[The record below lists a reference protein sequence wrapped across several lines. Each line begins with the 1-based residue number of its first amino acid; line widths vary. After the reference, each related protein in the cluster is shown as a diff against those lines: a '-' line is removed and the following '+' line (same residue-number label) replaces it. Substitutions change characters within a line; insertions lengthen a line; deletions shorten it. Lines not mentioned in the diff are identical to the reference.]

1 MTNKYKKELEELKRR
16 VYNEKSLA
24 ELKRIGKL
32 KKGLLNVDQYKKAN
46 KKDLVERLV
55 KGSQLSDESKKVLL
69 EIAQTKD
76 LKVNASMSKE
86 VILQKI
92 TNPKLTD
99 LNENRL
105 RKIAEKKGVP
115 LRTQLT
121 NRAIIQR
128 LENPTDYYTV
138 ESLKRLARSNNID
151 VRRNIS
157 KPELINILGERNLIT
172 TTPITA
178 QESNLGVLSSKVP
191 IDLIRKAKKKAQSAK
206 EALEI
211 FKEYIKN
218 LKGYNISANRLKK
231 LSKQLER
238 KEKKATEEKDRIF
251 TPIIEASAFK
261 NYTNQYVMYNTKA
274 NYEPIEFLE
283 YAKPAILN
291 IFNSNRNI
299 KTILYLHC
307 LMQNIQSIIPV
318 EFAFHSKDLKLV
330 LEGTDIS
337 ELYNEMADEIE
348 EEIQKVENSEGSGY
362 TFVKV
367 IKLVLHTTKW
377 EPIYGSSYIPLDP
390 YLANKKA
397 IINMKNEDDKCFMWC
412 VLRALYPKDKNA
424 ERIDKDLKSKQDN
437 INMKGICY
445 PVSLKAIDHF
455 EHLNPNIS
463 ISVLGYNKEDR
474 VFPLRISKYTGCD
487 YDIVLL
493 LLKEAEKGESGEIKE
508 KTHYTLVKNK
518 SALIASQI
526 NSHEHKRHLCLNC
539 FNSFNSPETLEK
551 HKEYCYENESI
562 KTNMPSPNTYL
573 RFKNFLYS
581 EKAPFAVY
589 ADFESLIKPLDNCDP
604 DPNKSYT
611 KKYQKHE
618 PISFSYYI
626 AVNGVFKPVLR
637 KYTKTK
643 PEDAD
648 AMDVFIK
655 WLEEDVKAI
664 ANIEEKEMIFTEEDR
679 KHFNNASDCWICG
692 EELGNDRV
700 RDHCHFTGR
709 YRGPAHNR
717 CNLKYRKPK
726 NISVFFHNLSGYD
739 SHLFIKKLGTP
750 NKNENIDCIPNNE
763 EKYISFSKTIVTGQY
778 TNKKGEIKDKT
789 FKIVFKDS
797 LKFMSSSLGAL
808 VNNLPK
814 DAFKNL
820 LKYFTPKQA
829 EILKQKGFYPYEYMD
844 SEEKFNDTKL
854 PPREA
859 FYSKLS
865 GKGITEKD
873 YKHAGDVW
881 NSFKMKTFLEYHE
894 LYNITDVLLL
904 ADVFENFRDLCL
916 KIYGLDPVYYFTAP
930 GLAWDACLK
939 ITSIDLELLSD
950 PNMLLMFEKG
960 IRGGIS
966 IISNRYGKANNKYLR
981 KGYNKNLPSKYLMY
995 LDANN
1000 LYGCAMS
1007 EKLPT
1012 HGFKWLS
1019 GGEMKKLF
1027 NNRVIQVWEKIPCI
1041 LEVDLEYPENLHDLH
1056 NDYPFCP
1063 EKVKCKNGV
1072 EKLIPNLND
1081 KTKYII
1087 HYKNLIQCLRAGM
1100 KLKKIHR
1107 GIKFVES
1114 EWMKPYIDKNTNLRA
1129 KAKNNFEKD
1138 FFKLMNNSV
1147 FGKTMENIRNRVD
1160 VKLVN
1165 TKEKLRKLVAKPNF
1179 KGRKIFNENL
1189 VSVHMKKTSLTMNKP
1204 IYLGMC
1210 ILDLSKIIMFDF
1222 HYNYIKS
1229 KYVDKAKL
1237 LFTDTDSLMYEIE
1250 TEDFYKD
1257 IAGDV
1262 KNKFDTSDYP
1272 ENHPSGIP
1280 TGENKK
1286 VLGMMKDEAAGKIIK
1301 EFVGLRS
1308 KLYSFVMDDGGE
1320 IKKCKGI
1327 KKQVV
1332 ESSIRHEHYK
1342 TCLTTGKEL
1351 LRKQNILRSYEHEVY
1366 TEEVNKVALSAL
1378 DDKRYILSDGMDTLA
1393 LGHYK
1398 IQQGDYRRET
1408 DSKNLS
1414 QFPPPLNSL
1423 NDARQDDRR
1432 IK

>member
-55 KGSQLSDESKKVLL
+55 KGRQFKDESKDVLL
-69 EIAQTKD
+69 GIAQNEGI
-76 LKVNASMSKE
+76 KVNASMSKN

-92 TNPKLTD
+92 TSPKLTD
-99 LNENRL
+99 LKENRS
-105 RKIAEKKGVP
+105 RKIAEKKGIP

-178 QESNLGVLSSKVP
+178 QESNLGVLASKVP
-191 IDLIRKAKKKAQSAK
+191 IDLIRKAKKKAKSAK
-206 EALEI
+206 EALEN
-211 FKEYIKN
+211 FKEYIGK
-218 LKGYNISANRLKK
+218 LKGYNISADRLKK

-251 TPIIEASAFK
+251 TPIKEKSAFK

-274 NYEPIEFLE
+274 NYGPIEFLA

-291 IFNSNRNI
+291 IFKSNQNI
-299 KTILYLHC
+299 KTMLYLHC
-307 LMQNIQSIIPV
+307 LMQNIQSTTPV

-337 ELYNEMADEIE
+337 ETYNQMADEIE
-348 EEIQKVENSEGSGY
+348 EEIQKAENAEGSGY
-362 TFVKV
+362 TFVIV

-377 EPIYGSSYIPLDP
+377 QPLYGSSYMPLDP

-424 ERIDKDLKSKQDN
+424 ERIDKDLKSKQDI
-437 INMKGICY
+437 INMNGIHY
-445 PVSLKAIDHF
+445 PVSLNGIKRF
-455 EHLNPNIS
+455 EELNPNIS
-463 ISVLGYNKEDR
+463 ISVLGYNKEEGG
-474 VFPLRISKYTGCD
+474 VLPLQISKHKGCE

-493 LLKEAEKGESGEIKE
+493 LLKEAVTGENGEIKE

-518 SALIASQI
+518 SALITSQK
-526 NSHEHKRHLCLNC
+526 NNHKGKRHVCLNC
-539 FNSFNSPETLEK
+539 FNSFNILESLNK
-551 HKEYCYENESI
+551 HKEYCYKNKCV
-562 KTNMPSPNTYL
+562 KTNMPPQNTYL
-573 RFKNFLYS
+573 RFKNFHHS

-589 ADFESLIKPLDNCDP
+589 ADFESLIKPLDNCNP

-626 AVNGVFKPVLR
+626 LCSIDGVYKPVLR
-637 KYTKTK
+637 KYTQTK
-643 PEDAD
+643 PEDAN
-648 AMDVFIK
+648 AMDIFIK
-655 WLEEDVKAI
+655 WLEEDVKDI
-664 ANIEEKEMIFTEEDR
+664 ANIEPKEMIFTEEDI
-679 KHFNNASDCWICG
+679 KHFNKASDCWICG
-692 EELGNDRV
+692 EKLENDRV

-709 YRGPAHNR
+709 YRGPAHNK

-739 SHLFIKKLGTP
+739 SHLFIKKIGCSI
-750 NKNENIDCIPNNE
+750 NKNENIKCIATNE
-763 EKYISFSKTIVTGQY
+763 EKYISFTKTIVTGQY
-778 TNKKGEIKDKT
+778 TNKKGKVKDKT
-789 FKIVFKDS
+789 FDIVFKDS
-797 LKFMSSSLGAL
+797 LKFMSSSLEAL

-820 LKYFTPKQA
+820 LNYFTPKQT
-829 EILKQKGFYPYEYMD
+829 ELLKQKGFYPYEYMD

-873 YKHAGDVW
+873 YEHAGNVW
-881 NSFKMKTFLEYHE
+881 NSFKMKTFKEYHE

-930 GLAWDACLK
+930 QLAWDACLK
-939 ITSIDLELLSD
+939 MTSVKLELLSD
-950 PNMLLMFEKG
+950 EDMLLMFEEG

-966 IISNRYGKANNKYLR
+966 IISNRYGEANNKYMR
-981 KGYNKNLPSKYLMY
+981 KGFNKNKPSKYLMY

-1012 HGFKWLS
+1012 HGFKWLLDREI
-1019 GGEMKKLF
+1019 GKLF
-1027 NNRVIQVWEKIPCI
+1027 NNQVLQVWEKIPCI

-1063 EKVKCKNGV
+1063 ERVECKNGV
-1072 EKLIPNLND
+1072 KKLIPNLRD

-1114 EWMKPYIDKNTNLRA
+1114 EWMKSYIDKNTNLRA
-1129 KAKNNFEKD
+1129 MAKNNFEKD

-1147 FGKTMENIRNRVD
+1147 FGKTMENLRNRVD
-1160 VKLVN
+1160 VRLVN

-1179 KGRKIFNENL
+1179 KSRKIFNENL
-1189 VSVHMKKTSLTMNKP
+1189 VSVHMSKTSLLMNKP

-1210 ILDLSKIIMFDF
+1210 ILDLSKIIMYDF

-1229 KYVDKAKL
+1229 KYADKAKL

-1257 IAGDV
+1257 ISGDV
-1262 KNKFDTSDYP
+1262 KDRFDTSDYP

-1286 VLGMMKDEAAGKIIK
+1286 VLGMMKDEVAGKIIK

-1320 IKKCKGI
+1320 TKKCKGI

-1351 LRKQNILRSYEHEVY
+1351 LRKQNILRSYDHEVY

-1378 DDKRYILSDGMDTLA
+1378 DDKRHILNDGMDTLA

-1398 IQQGDYRRET
+1398 IV
-1408 DSKNLS
+1408 
-1414 QFPPPLNSL
+1414 
-1423 NDARQDDRR
+1423 
-1432 IK
+1432 

>member
-105 RKIAEKKGVP
+105 RKIAEKKGIP

-138 ESLKRLARSNNID
+138 ESLKRLARNNNID

-251 TPIIEASAFK
+251 TPILEASAFK

-274 NYEPIEFLE
+274 NYEPIEFLA

-291 IFNSNRNI
+291 IFKSNQNI
-299 KTILYLHC
+299 KTMLYLHC
-307 LMQNIQSIIPV
+307 LMQNIQSTTPV

-337 ELYNEMADEIE
+337 ELYNGMADEIE

-367 IKLVLHTTKW
+367 IKLVLHVTKW
-377 EPIYGSSYIPLDP
+377 QPLYGSSYMPLDP

-412 VLRALYPKDKNA
+412 VLRALYPKDKNS
-424 ERIDKDLKSKQDN
+424 ERIDKDLKSKQDI

-445 PVSLKAIDHF
+445 PVSLNGIKRF
-455 EHLNPNIS
+455 EELNPNIS
-463 ISVLGYNKEDR
+463 ISVLGYNKEEGG
-474 VFPLRISKYTGCD
+474 VYPLQISKYKGCE

-493 LLKEAEKGESGEIKE
+493 LLKEAVTGENGEIKE
-508 KTHYTLVKNK
+508 KTHYTLVKNT
-518 SALIASQI
+518 SALIASQK
-526 NSHEHKRHLCLNC
+526 NNHKGKRHACLNC
-539 FNSFNSPETLEK
+539 FNSFNTLESLNK

-562 KTNMPSPNTYL
+562 KTNMPPQNTYL

-626 AVNGVFKPVLR
+626 TVNGVFFKPILR

-648 AMDVFIK
+648 AMDIFIK
-655 WLEEDVKAI
+655 WLEEDVKDI
-664 ANIEEKEMIFTEEDR
+664 ANIEPKEMIFTEEDT

-709 YRGPAHNR
+709 YRGPAHNK

-778 TNKKGEIKDKT
+778 TNKKGKVKDKT

-808 VNNLPK
+808 VNNLP
-814 DAFKNL
+814 AFKNL
-820 LKYFTPKQA
+820 LNYFTPKQT
-829 EILKQKGFYPYEYMD
+829 ELLKQKGFYPYEYMD

-873 YKHAGDVW
+873 YEHAGNVW
-881 NSFKMKTFLEYHE
+881 NSFKMKTFKEYHE

-939 ITSIDLELLSD
+939 MTSVKLELLSD
-950 PNMLLMFEKG
+950 SNMLLMFEEG

-966 IISNRYGKANNKYLR
+966 IISNRYGEANNKYMR
-981 KGYNKNLPSKYLMY
+981 KGFNKNKPSKYLMY

-1007 EKLPT
+1007 KKLPT
-1012 HGFKWLS
+1012 HGFKWLLDREI
-1019 GGEMKKLF
+1019 GKLF
-1027 NNRVIQVWEKIPCI
+1027 NNQVLQVWEKIPCI
-1041 LEVDLEYPENLHDLH
+1041 LEVDLEYPETLHDLH
-1056 NDYPFCP
+1056 NDYPFCS

-1081 KTKYII
+1081 KTKYVI

-1100 KLKKIHR
+1100 KLKKIHS

-1129 KAKNNFEKD
+1129 MTKNNFEKD
-1138 FFKLMNNSV
+1138 FYKLMNNSV
-1147 FGKTMENIRNRVD
+1147 FGKAMENLRNRVD
-1160 VKLVN
+1160 VRLVN

-1179 KGRKIFNENL
+1179 KSRKIFNENL
-1189 VSVHMKKTSLTMNKP
+1189 VSVHMKKTSLLMNKP

-1210 ILDLSKIIMFDF
+1210 ILDLSKIIMYDF

-1229 KYVDKAKL
+1229 KYADKAKL
-1237 LFTDTDSLMYEIE
+1237 LFTDTDSLMYELQ

-1257 IAGDV
+1257 ISGDV
-1262 KNKFDTSDYP
+1262 KDRFDTSDYP

-1286 VLGMMKDEAAGKIIK
+1286 VLGMMKDEVAGKIIK

-1320 IKKCKGI
+1320 TKKCKGI

-1351 LRKQNILRSYEHEVY
+1351 LRKQNILRSYDHEVY

-1378 DDKRYILSDGMDTLA
+1378 DDKRHILSDGMDTLA

-1398 IQQGDYRRET
+1398 IV
-1408 DSKNLS
+1408 
-1414 QFPPPLNSL
+1414 
-1423 NDARQDDRR
+1423 
-1432 IK
+1432 

>member
-92 TNPKLTD
+92 TSPKLTD

-105 RKIAEKKGVP
+105 RKIAEKKGIP

-218 LKGYNISANRLKK
+218 LKGYNISADRLKK

-238 KEKKATEEKDRIF
+238 KEKKATEEKDKIF
-251 TPIIEASAFK
+251 TPILEASAFK

-274 NYEPIEFLE
+274 NYEPIEFLA

-291 IFNSNRNI
+291 IFKSNQNI
-299 KTILYLHC
+299 KTMLYLHC
-307 LMQNIQSIIPV
+307 LMQNIQSTTPV

-348 EEIQKVENSEGSGY
+348 EEIQKVENAEGSGY

-367 IKLVLHTTKW
+367 IKLVLHVTKW
-377 EPIYGSSYIPLDP
+377 EPLYGSSYIPLDP

-424 ERIDKDLKSKQDN
+424 ERIDKDLKSKQDI

-445 PVSLKAIDHF
+445 PVSLNGIKRF
-455 EHLNPNIS
+455 EDLNPNIS
-463 ISVLGYNKEDR
+463 ISVLGYNKEEGG
-474 VFPLRISKYTGCD
+474 VLPLQISKHTGCE

-493 LLKEAEKGESGEIKE
+493 LLKEAVTGENGEIKE

-518 SALIASQI
+518 SALITSQK
-526 NSHEHKRHLCLNC
+526 NNHKGKRHVCLNC
-539 FNSFNSPETLEK
+539 FNSFNILESLNK
-551 HKEYCYENESI
+551 HKEYCYKNKCV
-562 KTNMPSPNTYL
+562 KTNMPPQNTYL
-573 RFKNFLYS
+573 RFNKFLHS

-626 AVNGVFKPVLR
+626 LCSIDGVYKPVLR
-637 KYTKTK
+637 KYTQTK

-648 AMDVFIK
+648 AMDIFIK
-655 WLEEDVKAI
+655 WLEEDVKDI
-664 ANIEEKEMIFTEEDR
+664 ANIEVKEMIFTEEDR

-692 EELGNDRV
+692 EKLENDRV

-709 YRGPAHNR
+709 YRGPAHNK

-739 SHLFIKKLGTP
+739 SHLFIKKIGCSI
-750 NKNENIDCIPNNE
+750 NKNENIKCIPTNE
-763 EKYISFSKTIVTGQY
+763 EKYISFTKTIVTGQY
-778 TNKKGEIKDKT
+778 TNKKGKVKDKT
-789 FKIVFKDS
+789 FDIVFKDS
-797 LKFMSSSLGAL
+797 LKFMSSSLEAL
-808 VNNLPK
+808 VNNLP
-814 DAFKNL
+814 AFKNL

-829 EILKQKGFYPYEYMD
+829 ELLKQKGFYPYEYMD

-873 YKHAGDVW
+873 YNHAGDVW
-881 NSFKMKTFLEYHE
+881 NIFKMKTFKEYHE

-930 GLAWDACLK
+930 QLAWDACLK
-939 ITSIDLELLSD
+939 MTSVKLELLSD
-950 PNMLLMFEKG
+950 EDMLLMIEEG

-966 IISNRYGKANNKYLR
+966 IISNRYGEANNKYMR
-981 KGYNKNLPSKYLMY
+981 KGFNKNKPSKYLMY

-1000 LYGCAMS
+1000 LYGGAMS

-1019 GGEMKKLF
+1019 CGEMKKLF
-1027 NNRVIQVWEKIPCI
+1027 NNQVLQVWEKIPCI

-1063 EKVKCKNGV
+1063 ERVECKNGV
-1072 EKLIPNLND
+1072 KKLIPNLRD

-1114 EWMKPYIDKNTNLRA
+1114 KWMKPYIDKNTNLRA
-1129 KAKNNFEKD
+1129 MAKNNFEKD
-1138 FFKLMNNSV
+1138 YYKLMNNSV
-1147 FGKTMENIRNRVD
+1147 FGKTMENLRNRVD
-1160 VKLVN
+1160 VRLVN

-1179 KGRKIFNENL
+1179 KSRKIFNENL
-1189 VSVHMKKTSLTMNKP
+1189 VSVHMSKTSLLMNKP

-1210 ILDLSKIIMFDF
+1210 ILDLSKIIMYDF

-1229 KYVDKAKL
+1229 KYADKAKL

-1262 KNKFDTSDYP
+1262 KDRFDTSDYP
-1272 ENHPSGIP
+1272 ESHPSGIP

-1320 IKKCKGI
+1320 TKKCKGI

-1351 LRKQNILRSYEHEVY
+1351 LRKQNILRSYNHEVY
-1366 TEEVNKVALSAL
+1366 TEEVNKVALSAS
-1378 DDKRYILSDGMDTLA
+1378 DDKRHILSDGMDTLA

-1398 IQQGDYRRET
+1398 IV
-1408 DSKNLS
+1408 
-1414 QFPPPLNSL
+1414 
-1423 NDARQDDRR
+1423 
-1432 IK
+1432 